1 MPLSFNHHPKRQ
13 EGLSAHTVHG
23 IHMIEGRKVNFS
35 SRQSG
40 HLDAYDGENSLA
52 LWNMSQISKAELLG

>member
-1 MPLSFNHHPKRQ
+1 
-13 EGLSAHTVHG
+13 
-23 IHMIEGRKVNFS
+23 MIEGRKVNFN

-40 HLDAYDGENSLA
+40 HLDTYDGENSLA